1 MVTAPGS
8 TQAASRRI
16 HCFGRRRQ
24 AQIRIAVIAARFTKA
39 KEKFALIDIPAQTE
53 ETAQAAIGEAF
64 FRSEYTIAHIR
75 NPRARL
81 YPRAATR

>member
-8 TQAASRRI
+8 AQATSKLI
-16 HCFGRRRQ
+16 HRFGRRWQ
-24 AQIRIAVIAARFTKA
+24 AQNRITAIAARFTKA
-39 KEKFALIDIPAQTE
+39 KEKFALIDIPAQIE
-53 ETAQAAIGEAF
+53 ETAQAGIVKP
-64 FRSEYTIAHIR
+64 SSTEYTIAHMR